1 MDKVALFRSSPT
13 DSGLIANGKAFFREE
28 TPSGIR
34 EISCSSP
41 QKGILP
47 SPEFWFV
54 NTGTGVIANV
64 RIPRGYCAGM
74 TKNEFVDK
82 FGGIMGM
89 KIDASSPSL
98 RSNYVAKA
106 IKSVVTFESYYQQ
119 YFPTPIAHKVA
130 ELTGQRIGS
139 FRGDWV
145 DSKGNVRLGFVR
157 LGFIEANEKRIVSF
171 PLCGDQNGL
180 DKLVGALLLCS
191 PREFISLLGEEKQK
205 DFVPEER

>member
-1 MDKVALFRSSPT
+1 MNKILLFRSSPT
-13 DSGLIANGKAFFREE
+13 DSGLIANGRAFFREE
-28 TPSGIR
+28 TLSGIR
-34 EISCSSP
+34 EISCSLP

-47 SPEFWFV
+47 APEFWFV

-64 RIPRGYCAGM
+64 RIPRGYCAGI

-82 FGGIMGM
+82 FGGIMDI

-98 RSNYVAKA
+98 RSNCVVKA
-106 IKSVVTFESYYQQ
+106 IKSVVTFESYYQR
-119 YFPTPIAHKVA
+119 YFSTAIAHKVA
-130 ELTGQRIGS
+130 ELTVQKIGS

-145 DSKGNVRLGFVR
+145 DSKGNVRLEFV
-157 LGFIEANEKRIVSF
+157 EANEKRIVSF

-191 PREFISLLGEEKQK
+191 PREFVSLLGEEKQK

>member
-1 MDKVALFRSSPT
+1 MNKVVLFRASPA
-13 DSGLIANGKAFFREE
+13 DSGLITNGKAFFREE

-34 EISCSSP
+34 EISCSLP
-41 QKGILP
+41 QKGLLP

-74 TKNEFVDK
+74 TKDEFVDK
-82 FGGIMGM
+82 IGRIMDF
-89 KIDASSPSL
+89 KIEAFSPSL
-98 RSNYVAKA
+98 RSNYVVKA

-145 DSKGNVRLGFVR
+145 DSKGNSR
-157 LGFIEANEKRIVSF
+157 LGFIEANEKRIVPF
-171 PLCGDQNGL
+171 PLYGDRKGL

-191 PREFISLLGEEKQK
+191 PRDFISFFCEEKYKESAQ
-205 DFVPEER
+205 EER